1 MKRSWIDA
9 SLLLR
14 PGMFVWP
21 GDPPVKITQF
31 KAISRGDSANVSM
44 LSLGAHTGT
53 HMDAPRH
60 FLEGGPG
67 MDKLPLE
74 AVIGPARVIAIRDRA
89 SIGARELRTH
99 RIRRGERIIFKTYG
113 AAARWRKPGFS
124 PDYVYVTNEA
134 ARFLADRG
142 VRMVGVDYLSVGGF
156 KKDSHETHR
165 TLLGANIWIVEGLD
179 LSRVP
184 PGRYDLIALPLRILD
199 ADGAPARV
207 VLRARR

>member
-1 MKRSWIDA
+1 VKRHWIDA
-9 SLLLR
+9 SLLLQS
-14 PGMFVWP
+14 GMLVWP
-21 GDPPVKITQF
+21 GDPLVKITQF
-31 KAISRGDSANVSM
+31 KAISRGDSSNVSL

-60 FLEGGPG
+60 FFDGGPG
-67 MDKLPLE
+67 VDQLPLQ
-74 AVIGPARVIAIRDRA
+74 ALIGPARVIAIRDRV
-89 SIGARELRTH
+89 SIQARELRAH

-113 AAARWRKPGFS
+113 SAARWRKPGFDR
-124 PDYVYVTNEA
+124 DYVYVTGEA
-134 ARFLADRG
+134 AHFLADRG
-142 VRMVGVDYLSVGGF
+142 VRLVGVDYLSVGGF

-165 TLLGANIWIVEGLD
+165 TLLGAGVCIIEGLE

-207 VLRARR
+207 VLRARG

>member
-1 MKRSWIDA
+1 VKRHWIDA
-9 SLLLR
+9 SLLLQS
-14 PGMFVWP
+14 GMLVWP
-21 GDPPVKITQF
+21 GDPLVKITQF
-31 KAISRGDSANVSM
+31 KAISRGDSSNVSL

-60 FLEGGPG
+60 FFDGGPG

-74 AVIGPARVIAIRDRA
+74 AVIGPARVIAIRDRV
-89 SIGARELRTH
+89 SIQARELRAH
-99 RIRRGERIIFKTYG
+99 RIRRGERIIFKTHG
-113 AAARWRKPGFS
+113 STARWRQPGFAR
-124 PDYVYVTNEA
+124 DYVYVTNEA
-134 ARFLADRG
+134 ALFLADRG

-165 TLLGANIWIVEGLD
+165 TLLGAGVWIIEGLE
-179 LSRVP
+179 LSSVP

>member
-1 MKRSWIDA
+1 VKRPWIDVT
-9 SLLLR
+9 LPLR
-14 PGMFVWP
+14 SGMLVWP
-21 GDPPVKITQF
+21 GDPPVKIAQF
-31 KAISRGDSANVSM
+31 KAISRGDSSNVSM
-44 LSLGAHTGT
+44 LSFGAHTGT

-74 AVIGPARVIAIRDRA
+74 AVIGPARVIAIRDRV
-89 SIGARELRTH
+89 SIQARELRAH
-99 RIRRGERIIFKTYG
+99 RIRRGERIIFKTHG
-113 AAARWRKPGFS
+113 SAARWRKPGFS
-124 PDYVYVTNEA
+124 RDYVYVTNEA

-165 TLLGANIWIVEGLD
+165 TLLGAGIWIIEGLE